1 MIIFRF
7 FCDGRCNSWWIEL
20 WFKSQLGY
28 PTSAQSRRKCFTTQ
42 EIIIECNNRELYSS
56 KWSVR
61 CPHQSNKCWTRLWK
75 GSYRQRED
83 PIQDHFMIT
92 KLGFWSIAQ
101 IFLDFTAAIHSLR
114 TFWFL
119 ALKGQQRIQNV
130 LLKPPSFPSQAH
142 TRTFSASSVDEVH
155 GVQLSIPSLCGWGCH
170 RAVTAKMIF
179 LHVVYSVLYMCFLF
193 YLSLTTFESFYQ
205 MLLLQEAMM
214 LKSQRGYSLVHF
226 SISHSCLLTSL
237 FAF

>member
-7 FCDGRCNSWWIEL
+7 FCDGRCNSWSIEL

-28 PTSAQSRRKCFTTQ
+28 PTSAQSRIKCFTTQ

-75 GSYRQRED
+75 GSYRQIED

-170 RAVTAKMIF
+170 RAVTAKMNF
-179 LHVVYSVLYMCFLF
+179 LHVEYSVLYMCFLF
-193 YLSLTTFESFYQ
+193 YLSLTTYQSFHQ
-205 MLLLQEAMM
+205 MLLLQQAMM
-214 LKSQRGYSLVHF
+214 LKLQRGYSLVHF